1 MMDTQEAAR
10 LEVAAALPEA
20 IARAL
25 DSYLTFSRAEPP
37 EEPREYA
44 QFQTA
49 CKNALAHLDALLRL
63 AQALQPSAAAGRPS
77 GAPADG
83 SAELKALLRQ
93 ARAAVSGLAS
103 PASASP
109 PSASPDSRSSSGS
122 GPTPRA

>member
-20 IARAL
+20 IGRAL
-25 DSYLTFSRAEPP
+25 DSYLAFSRGQPP
-37 EEPREYA
+37 KEPREHA

-63 AQALQPSAAAGRPS
+63 AQALQPSATGE
-77 GAPADG
+77 APATSPDG
-83 SAELKALLRQ
+83 AAELKALLRQ

-103 PASASP
+103 PPNASP
-109 PSASPDSRSSSGS
+109 PSASPASRSSSGS
-122 GPTPRA
+122 GPAPRG